1 MYFGVLRMCL
11 LGFIR
16 NFATSLVFIIL
27 SFNLIRFSES
37 VELTFELPDSAKEC
51 FHEVIEKDTE
61 ATVEF
66 QVVTGGHYDVDVEIR
81 DPMKNVLYKEVKKQY
96 DSFTWKASRTGEFV
110 ACFSNEFS
118 TFSHKLVYIDFQV
131 GEEEPLPGMEGH
143 EGPLT
148 SMEQSSQDIHEN
160 LNTVIDYQTH
170 HRLRETQGRRRAED
184 LNERVMIWSLFVT
197 LAIFVVGIG
206 QVFVLKSF
214 FSEKKPSQMYATLR

>member
-1 MYFGVLRMCL
+1 MKCL
-11 LGFIR
+11 CVSELTVCLFIYI
-16 NFATSLVFIIL
+16 ASLVSL
-27 SFNLIRFSES
+27 TGS

-51 FHEVIEKDTE
+51 FHEIIEKDTD

-96 DSFTWKASRTGEFV
+96 DSFQWKADRTGEYI

-131 GEEEPLPGMEGH
+131 GDEEPLPGLEHQME
-143 EGPLT
+143 PLT
-148 SMEQSSQDIHEN
+148 QMETSSREVHEN
-160 LNTVIDYQTH
+160 LNSVIDFQTH
-170 HRLRETQGRRRAED
+170 HRLRETQGRKRGED
-184 LNERVMIWSLFVT
+184 LNERIMIWSVFVT
-197 LAIFVVGIG
+197 VAIFTVGFG

-214 FSEKKPSQMYATLR
+214 FSDKKPSQMYAGLR